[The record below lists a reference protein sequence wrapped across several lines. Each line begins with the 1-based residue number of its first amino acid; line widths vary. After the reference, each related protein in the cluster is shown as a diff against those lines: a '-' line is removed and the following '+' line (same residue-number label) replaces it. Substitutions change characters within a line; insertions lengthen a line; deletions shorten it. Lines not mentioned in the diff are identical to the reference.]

1 MTFCLTQ
8 RHSLCYFDH
17 NNSALLQG
25 AASLS
30 KMAKSSFERHQNFN
44 DVWCH
49 RHQSL
54 SMTIFVIVIIICRHR
69 HFFIIFPLIVVQ
81 NDDDARHYGSLVM
94 PRRYV
99 INDDLRRHFSSI
111 FSNPL
116 MTPPLD
122 LNSEQVKVWYSNI
135 FLFQMF
141 IIQIPLYYGNFFS
154 FL

>member
-1 MTFCLTQ
+1 MACLHNQIVVHKCYIPNLHFFCNSLGCFPKFKNVCWVARVYATMTFCLTQ

-54 SMTIFVIVIIICRHR
+54 SMTIFVIVIIICLHR
-69 HFFIIFPLIVVQ
+69 HNHFLPFFPSFSPLKC
-81 NDDDARHYGSLVM
+81 
-94 PRRYV
+94 
-99 INDDLRRHFSSI
+99 HFSAC
-111 FSNPL
+111 
-116 MTPPLD
+116 
-122 LNSEQVKVWYSNI
+122 YS
-135 FLFQMF
+135 
-141 IIQIPLYYGNFFS
+141 
-154 FL
+154 